1 MRKRFCFWFSL
12 ILKYG
17 QKILKLIVF
26 FVLCKEC
33 LLEYMIKCINYK
45 YFWFDHTV
53 LTFLL

>member
-1 MRKRFCFWFSL
+1 MRKRFYFWISL

-33 LLEYMIKCINYK
+33 LLEYMIKCIKYK
-45 YFWFDHTV
+45 FFFFDQIV
-53 LTFLL
+53 LTFFL